1 MFCGAVQ
8 AHNPFLEQLQEE
20 DEEED
25 ELELYVE
32 ELVLELAKGPGGYG
46 MDITESG
53 HVVGN
58 TAGGVAEAAGARARA
73 CTIAREHAST
83 RARELPALTW
93 LADRMAAPCVEQR
106 SQRSTARSRL

>member
-1 MFCGAVQ
+1 VFCGAVQ

-73 CTIAREHAST
+73 CTIAREHDRTRAREHAST
-83 RARELPALTW
+83 RAPRTD
-93 LADRMAAPCVEQR
+93 LAG
-106 SQRSTARSRL
+106 

>member
-1 MFCGAVQ
+1 MQ

-20 DEEED
+20 DEEE

-32 ELVLELAKGPGGYG
+32 ELVLELVKGPGGYG

-58 TAGGVAEAAGARARA
+58 TPGGVAEAAGAPRARA
-73 CTIAREHAST
+73 RSIALGAARSSHAS
-83 RARELPALTW
+83 P
-93 LADRMAAPCVEQR
+93 PH
-106 SQRSTARSRL
+106 

>member
-1 MFCGAVQ
+1 MVEQYGALACGALQ

-20 DEEED
+20 DEEE

-32 ELVLELAKGPGGYG
+32 ELVLELVKGPGGYG

-58 TAGGVAEAAGARARA
+58 TPGGVAEAAGAPRARA
-73 CTIAREHAST
+73 RSIALGAARSSHAS
-83 RARELPALTW
+83 P
-93 LADRMAAPCVEQR
+93 PH
-106 SQRSTARSRL
+106 

>member
-1 MFCGAVQ
+1 MAVHVQ

-20 DEEED
+20 EEEEE

-58 TAGGVAEAAGARARA
+58 TPGGVAEAAG
-73 CTIAREHAST
+73 T
-83 RARELPALTW
+83 
-93 LADRMAAPCVEQR
+93 LAHDR
-106 SQRSTARSRL
+106 SGSLLSRRRRRPPLSG